1 MTVQLSDS
9 HWQLPTFELYEFAP
23 RKTDYCVCIPIIN
36 EGDRIRRE
44 LAAMMQQN
52 IAAHA
57 DILILDG
64 GSTDGS
70 TEHDYMRSQ
79 NVRTLLVKTGK
90 GKLSAQLRMGYA
102 YALRQG
108 YEGIVTIDGNDKDNV
123 DAIPAFIQAM
133 REGWDMVQGSRF
145 IPGGKAINT
154 PFSRMMAI
162 KLIHAPLISIGARFP
177 YTDTT
182 NGYRGY
188 SRQLLLDP
196 RVQPF
201 RDVFETYELLAYLSV
216 RAPQLKF
223 KTKEIPVTRAYPPSG
238 KTPTKIK
245 GFKGNAKLIGI
256 LLKVIFGSY
265 NPSAFS

>member
-1 MTVQLSDS
+1 MTDQLNDS
-9 HWQLPTFELYEFAP
+9 QWQLPTFDLHEFAP
-23 RKTDYCVCIPIIN
+23 RRTDYCVCIPIIN

-44 LAAMMQQN
+44 LQDMAQHK
-52 IAAHA
+52 IADQC

-70 TEHDYMRSQ
+70 TEHAYLRSQ
-79 NVRTLLVKTGK
+79 NVRALLVKTGK

-108 YEGIVTIDGNDKDNV
+108 YQGIVTIDGNDKDNV
-123 DAIPAFIQAM
+123 DAIPAFIQAL

-145 IPGGKAINT
+145 VPGGKAINT
-154 PFSRMMAI
+154 PLSRMVAI
-162 KLIHAPLISIGARFP
+162 KLIHAPLISFGARFP

-188 SRQLLLDP
+188 SRRLLLDP

-201 RDVFETYELLAYLSV
+201 RDVFETYELLAYMSV

-245 GFKGNAKLIGI
+245 GFKGNAKLIRI
-256 LLKVIFGSY
+256 LLDVVRGKY
-265 NPSAFS
+265 NP

>member
-1 MTVQLSDS
+1 MTELLNTSG
-9 HWQLPTFELYEFAP
+9 WQLPPYELYEFAP

-36 EGDRIRRE
+36 ECERIRRE
-44 LAAMMQQN
+44 LADMVQHH
-52 IAAHA
+52 IADAA
-57 DILILDG
+57 DILLLDG

-70 TEHDYMRSQ
+70 TDPDFLRSQ
-79 NVRTLLVKTGK
+79 GVRALLVKTGK

-108 YEGIVTIDGNDKDNV
+108 YQGIVTIDGNDKDTV

-133 REGWDMVQGSRF
+133 REGWDLVQGSRF
-145 IPGGKAINT
+145 VPGGQAINT
-154 PFSRMMAI
+154 PLSRMLAI
-162 KLIHAPLISIGARFP
+162 KLIHVPLISFGARFP

-188 SRQLLLDP
+188 SRRLLLDP

-201 RDVFETYELLAYLSV
+201 RDVFETYELLAYMSV

-223 KTKEIPVTRAYPPSG
+223 RTKEIPVTRRYPPSG

-245 GFKGNAKLIGI
+245 GVQGNLKLIGI
-256 LLKVIFGSY
+256 LLDVVRGNY
-265 NPSAFS
+265 NP